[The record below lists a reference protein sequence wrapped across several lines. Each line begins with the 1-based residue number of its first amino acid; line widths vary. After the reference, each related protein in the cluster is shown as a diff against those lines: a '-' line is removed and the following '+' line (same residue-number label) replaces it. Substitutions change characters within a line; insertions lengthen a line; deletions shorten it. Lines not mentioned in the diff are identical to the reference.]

1 MKSTEAFKTT
11 INNHLVSLA
20 QKDELFATT
29 LKKEGK
35 NIDDCVTYILNEVQ
49 KSGCNGFADEEIFG
63 MAVHYYDED
72 DLKPGKKINAKVV
85 VNHVVELTEQ
95 DKEDAKQKAIQQ
107 AIQEAKEKMQKKK
120 TSKKV
125 EAISETEQTSLF

>member
-107 AIQEAKEKMQKKK
+107 AIEEAKEKMQKKK